1 MDIQEE
7 KEEEGAHSGEGA
19 HPGEG
24 HGPLSFAALVRRRES
39 VLRDSMDERAAILQ
53 ALGQVSGG
61 NVFHVCV
68 ERGAGDRGGGSEGQG

>member
-53 ALGQVSGG
+53 ALGQVGVRS
-61 NVFHVCV
+61 VY
-68 ERGAGDRGGGSEGQG
+68 